1 MNYLPGSNQIQQAL
15 INLGRFLERK
25 RDLKTTRK
33 VLLLMFGGL
42 LVVSTYL
49 ISLPYLQPPFSYQL
63 GEITQEDIKVRHD
76 IRYELPEET
85 QKLKDEAFVKQRVVF
100 DRNYLILE
108 NTIEEIQREL
118 QLIFAVS
125 QETRSPEKLRSRF
138 AWLKSSKQLSNSQIR
153 ELLKVDSVNSVL
165 DWSALYATL
174 IFESYA
180 IYGGNMVEDLNESID
195 RSGLSIRTINSN
207 ENQPELIWDKKRL
220 LSSSVIFEP
229 YYYSRLTQLAD
240 LKMEERIPKGAQ
252 DIIKHRL
259 LQHYLEAPYAS
270 FNEPMTMVRKN
281 AASESVTP
289 IFATLRKGLILANK
303 GDPIDSTALRQ
314 INIVNQY
321 RSQTNFKQLSG
332 VFLLMFVMAV
342 AVAFFILRFSEFK
355 FRDLSSHIIAHSL
368 MLTLFLSSFLLNKMQ
383 INDQPGFYLGLF
395 APVGYFATM
404 SGILFGGRVTLIL
417 GMYVMIF
424 LYALSEFQSGT
435 LILSFIGIMGGI
447 YTGIR
452 MKRRTNMLKGAFTLA
467 LLNIVLVFAI
477 DLLQNS
483 LNSDTFLRLGLVT
496 VNAYF
501 SIILTSGILP
511 LYENIF
517 NLCTKFRLMELSDV
531 DHPLLRKM
539 AAQAPS
545 TYTHSLMVAN
555 LSERAVAAIDGDA
568 LLTKVGCL
576 FHDIGKTLNP
586 TFYAENRHLL
596 LENDKFQKM
605 GPLRSARVITKHVTD
620 GIQEGITHRLPQKII
635 DFIPEHHG
643 TTTIQ
648 FFYHQ
653 ALSEAG
659 ESNSNKKVER
669 KMFQY
674 PGPRPRSKETAVVMI
689 ADSLEA
695 AARTVDPGKDNFI
708 QLVDQ
713 IVENKMKEEQFAE
726 SPLTLA
732 DLSKVKEVF
741 VEVLLSSYHSRPVY
755 PSMEDTESLESNV
768 NEEVVPPKLVRRGS
782 NGAR

>member
-1 MNYLPGSNQIQQAL
+1 MIPQKGSNQLQQLL

-49 ISLPYLQPPFSYQL
+49 ISLPYLQPPFTYQL
-63 GEITQEDIKVRHD
+63 GEIAEEDIKVRHD
-76 IRYELPEET
+76 IRYELPGET

-108 NTIEEIQREL
+108 NTIEEIHKEL
-118 QLIFAVS
+118 QLVFALS
-125 QETRSPEKLRSRF
+125 QEMRSASALRNRF
-138 AWLKSSKQLSNSQIR
+138 EWLKKAKQISNNEIK
-153 ELLKVDSVNSVL
+153 ELMNTASANAVL
-165 DWSALYATL
+165 DWAALYATL

-180 IYGGNMVEDLNESID
+180 IHGGNLAEDLIESID
-195 RSGLSIRTINSN
+195 RSGLSVRTINTDV
-207 ENQPELIWDKKRL
+207 NQPELIWDKKRL
-220 LSSSVIFEP
+220 ISINDIFEP

-240 LKMEERIPKGAQ
+240 LKMEERISKGAQ
-252 DIIKHRL
+252 VIIKYRL
-259 LQHYLEAPYAS
+259 LQHYFEAPYVT
-270 FNEPMTMVRKN
+270 FNEPMTLVRKN

-321 RSQTNFKQLSG
+321 RSQTNFTQLSG
-332 VFLLMFVMAV
+332 IFLIMFVMAI

-368 MLTLFLSSFLLNKMQ
+368 MLTLFLSSFLLNQMK

-424 LYALSEFQSGT
+424 LYTLSGFQSGT

-467 LLNIVLVFAI
+467 LLNIVLVFAV
-477 DLLQNS
+477 DLLQNT

-511 LYENIF
+511 LYENVF
-517 NLCTKFRLMELSDV
+517 NLCTKFRLIELSDV

-555 LSERAVAAIDGDA
+555 LSERAVSAIGGDA

-605 GPLRSARVITKHVTD
+605 GPQKSAKVIINHVID
-620 GIQEGITHRLPQKII
+620 GIEEGIAHRLPQKII

-653 ALSEAG
+653 ALSEAS
-659 ESNSNKKVER
+659 ENNSNKKIER

-695 AARTVDPGKDNFI
+695 AARTVEPGKESFM

-713 IVENKMKEEQFAE
+713 IIENKMKEEQFAE

-732 DLSKVKEVF
+732 DLSTIKEVF
-741 VEVLLSSYHSRPVY
+741 VDVLLSAYHSRPIY
-755 PSMEDTESLESNV
+755 PSMEDTESLEDSAT
-768 NEEVVPPKLVRRGS
+768 EGKGTKLVKKGS
-782 NGAR
+782 NGAK